1 MENTTTPAIIW
12 EVKSPSMIAIHLE
25 FISIHPKNPRYAFYL
40 DSHSQEPIRV
50 YIPNLF
56 ETHHETEIKALEKA
70 EYTTE
75 RRLENIRERKR
86 VVERNLSQP
95 AL

>member
-1 MENTTTPAIIW
+1 MENTTTPLIIW
-12 EVKSPSMIAIHLE
+12 EVKSPSMIASHLE
-25 FISIHPKNPRYAFYL
+25 FISIHSKNPRYAIYL
-40 DSHSQEPIRV
+40 DSYSQEPIRV

-56 ETHHETEIKALEKA
+56 ETYHETELKALEKA

-75 RRLENIRERKR
+75 RRLERIRERKQ
-86 VVERNLSQP
+86 VVESNLFQP